1 MKLTYEE
8 CAMFGNT
15 ILEIFQWKKSWQWK
29 MISIRNITDKK
40 VRTKS

>member
-1 MKLTYEE
+1 MKLTYKE

-29 MISIRNITDKK
+29 MISIRNIIDKK
-40 VRTKS
+40 S

>member
-15 ILEIFQWKKSWQWK
+15 ILEIFQWKKSWQ
-29 MISIRNITDKK
+29 MISIRNIIDKK
-40 VRTKS
+40 S